1 MNSINIPTAL
11 IFFARPDLLE
21 VTFAEIRKAK
31 PNKLFLI
38 QDGAREAN
46 QTDLINIQKCREIVS
61 NIDWDCEVYKNF
73 SDGNLGCGMRVYSGI
88 KWAFEHVDRLLVL
101 EDDCV
106 PAQAL
111 FPFTAELLE
120 RYKNDDRIGI
130 ICGMN
135 NLGVYDEAPNDYFY
149 TTSGSI
155 WGWATWK
162 RVWETVEYDLGFLKD
177 NYSTKKV
184 YQTDSKLEGMGKFL
198 LDNLAQGKRLSS
210 WSFQLGM
217 NVLLQSQLNIVPK
230 YNLIRNIGM
239 SENGANSVSS
249 IQFMPKGLRSLYYMR
264 TYSFD
269 FPLKHPK
276 YVVND
281 LEFKKRLDR
290 LMGDGYLLV
299 QFYRLIESIL
309 YRIIGGDF
317 SSITKGLKRR
327 LTK

>member
-1 MNSINIPTAL
+1 
-11 IFFARPDLLE
+11 
-21 VTFAEIRKAK
+21 
-31 PNKLFLI
+31 
-38 QDGAREAN
+38 
-46 QTDLINIQKCREIVS
+46 
-61 NIDWDCEVYKNF
+61 
-73 SDGNLGCGMRVYSGI
+73 
-88 KWAFEHVDRLLVL
+88 
-101 EDDCV
+101 
-106 PAQAL
+106 
-111 FPFTAELLE
+111 
-120 RYKNDDRIGI
+120 
-130 ICGMN
+130 
-135 NLGVYDEAPNDYFY
+135 
-149 TTSGSI
+149 
-155 WGWATWK
+155 
-162 RVWETVEYDLGFLKD
+162 
-177 NYSTKKV
+177 
-184 YQTDSKLEGMGKFL
+184 
-198 LDNLAQGKRLSS
+198 
-210 WSFQLGM
+210 M

-239 SENGANSVSS
+239 SENGANSVSL

-290 LMGDGYLLV
+290 LMGDGYPLV